1 MAEERIDAF
10 QFRGSE
16 QGKELIRENKKAEGE
31 DNVDRSH
38 PATDFELLAFVV
50 SGYFVEG
57 DIGGVTEG
65 PESERHGMPQC
76 HYTADDGPTHPF
88 VFFGGPLQWFPVG
101 WAPAGRVAKCKRHGR
116 RGPQQKPLHTALTDH
131 DSRPP
136 HLQAG

>member
-1 MAEERIDAF
+1 MHEVEDNLLAEERIDAF

-65 PESERHGMPQC
+65 PEYERHGMTKC
-76 HYTADDGPTHPF
+76 HYTADDDPNHNF
-88 VFFGGPLQWFPVG
+88 VFLQVTLTLFPLV
-101 WAPAGRVAKCKRHGR
+101 
-116 RGPQQKPLHTALTDH
+116 
-131 DSRPP
+131 S
-136 HLQAG
+136 